1 MKKVLVVEDNGD
13 NLRLISYALRR
24 SGYDVISAETGEEGF
39 KLAISEVPFFIVMDI
54 NLPGMDGLETIRR
67 IRDSE
72 ADGKIPIVALTS
84 YAMEGDRNRIMDA
97 ECNAYFEKPIDPITI
112 VEKIED
118 ALGIRRG

>member
-1 MKKVLVVEDNGD
+1 MKKVLVVEDNRD

-39 KLAISEVPFFIVMDI
+39 KMAISEVPFFIVMDI

-97 ECNAYFEKPIDPITI
+97 GCNAYFEKPIDPITI